1 VNEQP
6 KPTVFF
12 KTFLELNKS
21 NMLNLIAFDS
31 KAVGA
36 LLRDEEEDPDYEKFY
51 EPKYPVFFTQK
62 IIKRTQLGSRS
73 YFRNA
78 IDIAL
83 KNN

>member
-1 VNEQP
+1 
-6 KPTVFF
+6 
-12 KTFLELNKS
+12 
-21 NMLNLIAFDS
+21 MLNLIAFDS
-31 KAVGA
+31 KAVSA
-36 LLRDEEEDPDYEKFY
+36 LLKDEEEEEGYERFY

-62 IIKRTQLGSRS
+62 IIKRTPYGAKS

>member
-1 VNEQP
+1 MNEQP
-6 KPTVFF
+6 NPSVFF

-36 LLRDEEEDPDYEKFY
+36 LLRNEEEEPGYERFY

-62 IIKRTQLGSRS
+62 IIKRNQYGTKS